1 MTPFR
6 NRELLLSLKNAT
18 VEACFSVPML
28 NLTLTQFPFA
38 IGFAV
43 VALHWG
49 DRAIGLLAAVPYLC
63 NAFQPPI
70 TYWLQRRFS
79 LYQIMLLGFVFNALP
94 WAFVW
99 LLPWTGEHRH
109 LIFAGIVTL
118 STMANC
124 VCAVAWSASMSDLVP
139 LNIRGTYFGKRN
151 LIFAFWT
158 LVVVLS
164 AGQIAK
170 HYENS
175 LTVFGFIFAAA
186 ALARL
191 CGMFFLTRMKFP
203 AKVMELRPQT
213 VGLSDYLAVLKNRNY
228 LWLMLFIGCWNMCI
242 NLGQPFY
249 SKYVLDPNG
258 LAMDMGQLTILTT
271 ISAFGG
277 LLSLKA
283 WGILSDRF
291 GNKPVMFT
299 CALAW
304 GVTALAAWLF
314 VGPERYAHIYVNYFI
329 TGFMFAG
336 FQLCQFTLMIK
347 MVPTQG
353 NACYISV
360 FYAFTSLLTATGPV
374 VGGLLMGF
382 LSSRPSYGSL
392 LGQPLTGYHLLFGLS
407 LFVALLCLH
416 ILQQLQE
423 PAERP
428 LRELVRQMRGMREFN
443 PLIGLSSMAQF
454 IFTPRA
460 IIRFASNTAW
470 AIRRQTTV
478 LTEVGEDLMEGGIKV
493 VKDTFDF
500 DRDDAK
506 PKTGQGTQKQP
517 TNGK

>member
-6 NRELLLSLKNAT
+6 KRELLLSLKNAT

-49 DRAIGLLAAVPYLC
+49 DRAIGLLAAVPFLC
-63 NAFQPPI
+63 NAFQPPL
-70 TYWLQRRFS
+70 TYVLQRRFS
-79 LYQIMLLGFVFNALP
+79 IYQIILLGFVFNALP

-99 LLPWTGEHRH
+99 LLPWTGEHSH
-109 LIFAGIVTL
+109 WIFALIVTT
-118 STMANC
+118 STLANS
-124 VCAVAWSASMSDLVP
+124 VCAVAWSAAMSDLVP

-158 LVVVLS
+158 LVVVLA

-170 HYENS
+170 RFDNS
-175 LTVFGFIFAAA
+175 LTVFGFIFATA

-203 AKVMELRPQT
+203 AKVMERRPQT
-213 VGLSDYLAVLKNRNY
+213 QSLSDYLAVLKDRNY
-228 LWLMLFIGCWNMCI
+228 LWLMLFIGSWNMCI

-249 SKYVLDPNG
+249 SKYLLDPAG
-258 LAMDMGQLTILTT
+258 LGMDMGQLTILTT
-271 ISAFGG
+271 VSAFGG

-283 WGILSDRF
+283 WGVLSDRF

-304 GVTALAAWLF
+304 GVTALAAWIF
-314 VGPERYAHIYVNYFI
+314 AGPERQVHLYANYFV

-353 NACYISV
+353 NAHYISV
-360 FYAFTSLLTATGPV
+360 FVAFTSLLTAMGPV
-374 VGGLLMGF
+374 MGGLLMGF
-382 LSSRPSYGSL
+382 LSSRPSYGTL
-392 LGQPLTGYHLLFGLS
+392 LGQPILGYHLLFGLS
-407 LFVALLCLH
+407 LFAALLALH
-416 ILQQLQE
+416 LLQQLKE

-428 LRELVRQMRGMREFN
+428 VRELVRQMKSMREFN
-443 PLIGLSSMAQF
+443 PIVGLSSIAQYM
-454 IFTPRA
+454 FTPRA
-460 IIRFASNTAW
+460 LTRFARDTARTL
-470 AIRRQTTV
+470 RRQTSA
-478 LTEVGEDLMEGGIKV
+478 LSDVGEELVGGGIRA
-493 VKDTFDF
+493 VKDTFDRERPESPGKPRG
-500 DRDDAK
+500 DR
-506 PKTGQGTQKQP
+506 GS
-517 TNGK
+517 